1 MITGIYAGLCGL
13 LLTVLYVRVSQR
25 RLAVKIGVGTGG
37 DAELEQRV
45 RAHGNLI
52 EAAPIVLILLYL
64 VERTALDPIFIHA
77 FGATFLLARLAHA
90 QGISSTTGRSTGRFV
105 GSLATV
111 LILAALSVIL
121 VARSVSVLPVN
132 S

>member
-52 EAAPIVLILLYL
+52 EAAPFVLILLYL

-111 LILAALSVIL
+111 LILAALSVTL
-121 VARSVSVLPVN
+121 VA
-132 S
+132 

>member
-64 VERTALDPIFIHA
+64 VERTALDPVFIHA

>member
-52 EAAPIVLILLYL
+52 EAAPFVLILLYL
-64 VERTALDPIFIHA
+64 VERTALDPVFIHA

>member
-1 MITGIYAGLCGL
+1 L

-52 EAAPIVLILLYL
+52 EAAPFVLILLYL

>member
-52 EAAPIVLILLYL
+52 KAAPFVLILLYL

>member
-52 EAAPIVLILLYL
+52 EAAPFVLILLYL
-64 VERTALDPIFIHA
+64 LERTALDPIFIHA

>member
-25 RLAVKIGVGTGG
+25 RRAVKIGVGTGG

-52 EAAPIVLILLYL
+52 EAAPFVLILLYL

>member
-52 EAAPIVLILLYL
+52 EAAPFVLILLYL

>member
-37 DAELEQRV
+37 DAEREQRV

-52 EAAPIVLILLYL
+52 EAAPFVLILLYL

>member
-52 EAAPIVLILLYL
+52 EAAPFVLILLYL
-64 VERTALDPIFIHA
+64 VERTALDPIFTHA

>member
-52 EAAPIVLILLYL
+52 EAAPFVLILLYL

-111 LILAALSVIL
+111 LILAALSVTL